1 MSSKHS
7 YKILIGLIFTITL
20 FGVSNNIAQEEDP
33 DQFYSIKKE
42 RTVGGHYFTLNSRIK
57 SPFIL
62 THVTNSLGI
71 GGMTNFKYPLVDV
84 GGNEFIYLQGDI
96 FVALLD
102 FEYQHAVK
110 DWLAVWMHFG
120 LVGRLGSNV
129 GTLVKQGIDYA
140 TIFDIGWLI
149 KIYRNDRFALST
161 SFQVTNG
168 NYSFINLEQFIGDLI
183 NNIPGASLTR
193 SNNLLYGLAGLKA
206 AYGINDFLGFN
217 ALVNLGYGEAVER
230 ELDNKWFTILGIN
243 ADMNFTNV
251 ISAPVSLALG
261 YLHNFYSGDND
272 DVSILKNL
280 FIAQISYIGRPD
292 FILSLD
298 LSYSK
303 ELTDAENNNIWL
315 TTTMLTMRYLF

>member
-1 MSSKHS
+1 MRNKHS

-20 FGVSNNIAQEEDP
+20 FCVSNNFAQEEDP
-33 DQFYSIKKE
+33 DQINSIYKE
-42 RTVGGHYFTLNSRIK
+42 RILGGHYFTLNSRIK

-62 THVTNSLGI
+62 TNVRNSLGI
-71 GGMTNFKYPLVDV
+71 GGMTDIKYPLVEV
-84 GGNEFIYLQGDI
+84 GGTEYVNLQGDI

-110 DWLAVWMHFG
+110 AWLAVWIHLG
-120 LVGRLGSNV
+120 LAGRLGNSV

-140 TIFDIGWLI
+140 TIFDIGWMI

-161 SFQVTNG
+161 SIQVKNG

-183 NNIPGASLTR
+183 NNVPGASLTR
-193 SNNLLYGLAGLKA
+193 SNNLVYGLAGLKA

-217 ALVNLGYGEAVER
+217 AMVNLGYGEAVQR

-251 ISAPVSLALG
+251 ISAPVSLTLG
-261 YLHNFYSGDND
+261 YLHNFYSSEND
-272 DVSILKNL
+272 DVSILTNL
-280 FIAQISYIGRPD
+280 FLAQISYIGRPD

-303 ELTDAENNNIWL
+303 ELTDAEDNDIWM
-315 TTTMLTMRYLF
+315 TTAMLTMRYLF